1 MRRMFRS
8 RLLLQLGESFL
19 QIQPLHEILS
29 APFWKWLGHCAVPKR
44 VPNSRTNSQSENW
57 QASGVP
63 DMTRHGADRA
73 EPPSLFQQLLQI
85 RPGSP
90 QQHVITAVTR
100 QRHARAPSRCATMLD
115 VQHLK
120 WLLHWLG
127 HWKSRRIPAGK
138 RFAFTAMQK
147 FKRYLQIVRDA
158 PCFFALL
165 IFEQRP
171 VIDRLRYY
179 AVR

>member
-1 MRRMFRS
+1 
-8 RLLLQLGESFL
+8 
-19 QIQPLHEILS
+19 
-29 APFWKWLGHCAVPKR
+29 
-44 VPNSRTNSQSENW
+44 
-57 QASGVP
+57 
-63 DMTRHGADRA
+63 
-73 EPPSLFQQLLQI
+73 
-85 RPGSP
+85 
-90 QQHVITAVTR
+90 
-100 QRHARAPSRCATMLD
+100 RHARAPSRCATMLD

-179 AVR
+179 AVRAAHSQTEPVRLRCDRRRIEPTAHKHYVRFIREAVLHCVVQDFAVLLDVVLFALE